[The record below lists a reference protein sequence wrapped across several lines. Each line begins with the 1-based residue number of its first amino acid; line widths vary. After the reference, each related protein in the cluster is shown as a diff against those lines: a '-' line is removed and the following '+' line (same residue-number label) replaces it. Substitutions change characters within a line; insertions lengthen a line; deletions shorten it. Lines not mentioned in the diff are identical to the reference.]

1 MNSLS
6 FRMWMTAGLL
16 SSFLEVVT
24 PFVEPLSTQNTPFPS
39 VSPYASGCLR
49 YFCLTFFTASAY
61 DDPYLVALMPDQSLE
76 IRDIETQSVKQVVPA
91 PEPSSEHPNGPR
103 RGFSWNPQGH
113 MVPSTQLKDVLQLV
127 PVPLI
132 R

>member
-1 MNSLS
+1 
-6 FRMWMTAGLL
+6 
-16 SSFLEVVT
+16 
-24 PFVEPLSTQNTPFPS
+24 
-39 VSPYASGCLR
+39 VSI
-49 YFCLTFFTASAY
+49 TFFNLLFPVVSAY

-91 PEPSSEHPNGPR
+91 PQPSPERPNEPR
-103 RGFSWNPQGH
+103 RGLAWNTQSH